1 MVDARLWILRALYS
15 APNWALLSR
24 ILLFVALFLA
34 VQQLMLR
41 RGKPLSPEQRTA
53 REGGPWVLAA
63 VLAAWG
69 LLTFF
74 SYQGSATRRSHLEI
88 AQSAPVRVTY
98 GDALHA
104 PVIQVF
110 TAPGCGPCKSLEG
123 RLKAVIGQ
131 GYAVQYIPS
140 SLGDDD
146 WDVLNAAM
154 CEADPKAGFER
165 VFGIAGRAPPMAPPT
180 ACRSGV
186 MGNEAVLRKLSGRLV
201 FPTLVMPDGLL
212 LIGAPSD
219 ARLHAYLQA
228 AAPLPQPTAASGSQ
242 PL

>member
-1 MVDARLWILRALYS
+1 MVDARLWIMRALYS
-15 APNWALLSR
+15 APSWALLSR

-34 VQQLMLR
+34 VQQLMLW
-41 RGKPLSPEQRTA
+41 RGRPLSPEQQAA
-53 REGGPWVLAA
+53 RHSGPWVLAA

-69 LLTFF
+69 VLTFF
-74 SYQGSATRRSHLEI
+74 GYQGSATRRSHLQI

-98 GDALHA
+98 GDAAHA

-110 TAPGCGPCKSLEG
+110 TAPGCGPCMSLEG

-140 SLGDDD
+140 SLGGGD
-146 WDVLNAAM
+146 WDLINAAM

-165 VFGIAGRAPPMAPPT
+165 IFGIAGSPRPQAPQAV
-180 ACRSGV
+180 CRSGV
-186 MGNEAVLRKLSGRLV
+186 MGNEAVLRKLAGSLV
-201 FPTLVMPDGLL
+201 FPTVVMPDGLL

-228 AAPLPQPTAASGSQ
+228 AAPLPPAAAASGSQ